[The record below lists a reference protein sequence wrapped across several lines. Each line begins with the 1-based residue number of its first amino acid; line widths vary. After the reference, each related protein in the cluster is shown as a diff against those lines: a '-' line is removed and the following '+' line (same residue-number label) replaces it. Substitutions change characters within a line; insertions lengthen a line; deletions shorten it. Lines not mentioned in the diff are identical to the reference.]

1 MSYRGQL
8 AAALVALGAG
18 DEAAALAAL
27 GQAEAEAA
35 RVDPEGPRVA
45 EVLNYAAQ
53 VHGQAGRPAEARAAL
68 ERVAAIWER
77 FPELSEG
84 LADFHLQL
92 MGLCGQLGDLEAALR
107 WREKARQAQ
116 GIRPAKGRR

>member
-1 MSYRGQL
+1 MNYRDHL
-8 AAALVALGAG
+8 SAALVALGSG

-27 GQAEAEAA
+27 REAEAEAA

-53 VHGQAGRPAEARAAL
+53 IQVQAGRPAEARAAL

-84 LADFHLQL
+84 LADFYLQL
-92 MGLCGQLGDLEAALR
+92 MGLCSQLGDLEAASG
-107 WREKARQAQ
+107 WQEKAKRSQQA
-116 GIRPAKGRR
+116 RPSKGRR